1 MSGPTHRVRVAQT
14 KFAVPRGPTATV
26 VRPRLL
32 DMLDDGV
39 EGPLTLVAAPAGAGK
54 SALVVSWI
62 AAGRPAWP
70 VAWLSLD
77 TDDGDRRRFWRA
89 VLEALARATG
99 DEAVAALAVSP
110 REPMSMDLVLPAL
123 VDALAAREQPVVLVL
138 DEFHEVV
145 DAVQEDLERL
155 ARFPPPALRLVIVT
169 RADPAIGLGRLRLD
183 GRLTEIRAADLA
195 FSLEEAGALFDALGI
210 ALGAADLERLWRR
223 TEGWAAALR
232 LAALSL
238 QHHPDP
244 CAFIEHFAGTDAT
257 ISDYLVKEVL
267 ARQPAQ
273 LRAFLLRTSVV
284 DTLSA
289 ELADAL
295 TGTNE
300 GYASLAHLERG
311 GVLTTPLDEHG
322 TWHRYHPLFAELLR
336 AELRSQRPAEVQ
348 ALHRRAAIWLA
359 AHGDD
364 AAAMRHAAAGCAW
377 DLAAELIVDRWVQL
391 LINGEMAALRP
402 VVDAMPRERIDASPE
417 LSLAFAGWHLARG
430 ERARAAPYFAH
441 AQRRASLVPAHRRG
455 EFAATVAAV
464 TLYEGRLRAD
474 LDTAL
479 QAARPLLDG
488 DALLDDGHLSSSV
501 RAFVLAQ
508 LGIVEL
514 WSGDL
519 VAAVDHLERA
529 HASAIQD
536 ASDWTAVAAA
546 AHLAIARLFRG
557 ELARA
562 LRHAD
567 QAVALAER
575 RGWARS
581 EPAGA
586 AYIVQAAAS
595 IQRGQREQA
604 DMLVERAGHALRAT
618 RERPLRAAHA
628 LNRALLLRDRGE
640 PEAAL
645 GVLQEARDTLE
656 GGPLLAPLSDLLV
669 AQEGL
674 LRAAVGEREAGRE
687 LLERAE
693 RERAG
698 SIPVANALARV
709 RLLDGDPEAV
719 RALVAAPLRADDAGS
734 STNGVPPSWRA
745 EAWLLD
751 ALALDALAAH
761 EDAARSLERSLDI
774 AEPVGLLRPLTELG
788 NVARPLLHR
797 HLRRGTA
804 HAALVAVALDAL
816 DGGGRVASPPV
827 AAELAEP
834 LSDRERAILRYLPTM
849 MSNQEIAG
857 ELVVS
862 INTVKTHLKAIYRK
876 LQAPGRRDAVRRAR
890 EIGLIR

>member
-1 MSGPTHRVRVAQT
+1 MSRPTHCVRVAQT

-32 DMLDDGV
+32 DKVDEGVDGS
-39 EGPLTLVAAPAGAGK
+39 LTLVAAPAGAGK
-54 SALVVSWI
+54 SALLASWI
-62 AAGRPAWP
+62 AAGRAPGP

-77 TDDGDRRRFWRA
+77 TDDADRRRFWRA

-110 REPMSMDLVLPAL
+110 REPVSMDLVLPGL
-123 VDALAAREQPVVLVL
+123 VDALAGREQPVVLVL
-138 DEFHEVV
+138 DDFHEVV

-155 ARFPPPALRLVIVT
+155 ARFPPPALRIVIVT
-169 RADPAIGLGRLRLD
+169 RADSPIGLGRLRLD

-195 FSLEEAGALFDALGI
+195 FSLDEASALFDALGI
-210 ALGAADLERLWRR
+210 ALAPVDLERLWRR

-232 LAALSL
+232 LAAVSL

-244 CAFIEHFAGTDAT
+244 RAFIEHFAGTDVT
-257 ISDYLVKEVL
+257 ISDYLLNEVL
-267 ARQPAQ
+267 ARQPPQ

-295 TGTNE
+295 TGTTD
-300 GYASLAHLERG
+300 GHASLACLERG
-311 GVLTTPLDEHG
+311 GVLTAPLDEHG

-336 AELRSQRPAEVQ
+336 AELRAQRPAEVDT
-348 ALHRRAAIWLA
+348 LHRRAATWLA
-359 AHGDD
+359 AHGDN

-377 DLAAELIVDRWVQL
+377 DLAAELVTDRWVQL

-402 VVDAMPRERIDASPE
+402 IVVAMPRERVDASPE
-417 LSLAFAGWHLARG
+417 LALAFAASFLARG
-430 ERARAAPYFAH
+430 DHASAEPYFSH
-441 AQRRASLVPAHRRG
+441 AEQGASLVPAPRRA
-455 EFAATVAAV
+455 EFAATMAAV
-464 TLYEGRLRAD
+464 TLYEGRLRGD
-474 LDTAL
+474 LETAL
-479 QAARPLLDG
+479 QAARKLLHG
-488 DALLDDGHLSSSV
+488 DAVLDPGHLSSVV

-519 VAAVDHLERA
+519 DAATGHLERA
-529 HASAIQD
+529 HAAALGE

-546 AHLAIARLFRG
+546 AHLAMACLFRG

-567 QAVALAER
+567 KAVGLAER
-575 RGWARS
+575 RGWGRS

-586 AYIVQAAAS
+586 AYIVQAAVCL
-595 IQRGQREQA
+595 QRGQRDQA
-604 DMLVERAGHALRAT
+604 AALIERAGYALAAT
-618 RERPLRAAHA
+618 RERPLCAAHA
-628 LNRALLLRDRGE
+628 LNRALLLRDDGE

-645 GVLQEARDTLE
+645 GVLQEARDALE
-656 GGPLLAPLSDLLV
+656 GRPLLARLSDLLV

-674 LRAAVGEREAGRE
+674 LRAAVGGREAGRA

-693 RERAG
+693 REGGA
-698 SIPVANALARV
+698 SIPMANALAR
-709 RLLDGDPEAV
+709 LSLMEGDPEAA
-719 RALVAAPLRADDAGS
+719 RALVASQLNTDGGGS

-751 ALALDALAAH
+751 ALALDALVAH
-761 EDAARSLERSLDI
+761 EDAARSLERFLDF
-774 AEPVGLLRPLTELG
+774 AEPAGLLRPLTEHG
-788 NVARPLLHR
+788 SVVRPLLHR
-797 HLRRGTA
+797 HLQRGTA
-804 HAALVAVALDAL
+804 HAAIVATALDAL
-816 DGGGRVASPPV
+816 ERGGHDASPPV
-827 AAELAEP
+827 AAQLAEP
-834 LSDRERAILRYLPTM
+834 LSERERAILRYLPTM

-876 LQAPGRRDAVRRAR
+876 LHAPGRSDAVRRAR

>member
-1 MSGPTHRVRVAQT
+1 MSRPIHRVRVAQT

-32 DMLDDGV
+32 DMLDEGV
-39 EGPLTLVAAPAGAGK
+39 ERPLTLVAAPAGAGK
-54 SALVVSWI
+54 SALAVSWI

-77 TDDGDRRRFWRA
+77 TDDADRRRFWRA

-110 REPMSMDLVLPAL
+110 REPMSMDIVLPGL
-123 VDALAAREQPVVLVL
+123 VDALAEREQPVVLVL
-138 DEFHEVV
+138 DDFHEVV

-155 ARFPPPALRLVIVT
+155 ARFPPPALRLVILT
-169 RADPAIGLGRLRLD
+169 RSDPPIGLGRLRLD

-195 FSLEEAGALFDALGI
+195 FSLAEAGALFHALGI
-210 ALGAADLERLWRR
+210 AVTPAHLATLWQR

-244 CAFIEHFAGTDAT
+244 SAFIEHFAGTDAT
-257 ISDYLVKEVL
+257 ISDYLLKEVL
-267 ARQPAQ
+267 VRQPPQ

-295 TGTNE
+295 TGTTE
-300 GYASLAHLERG
+300 GHASLAHLQRVG
-311 GVLTTPLDEHG
+311 ALTTPLDEHG

-336 AELRSQRPAEVQ
+336 AELRSERPAEV
-348 ALHRRAAIWLA
+348 AVLHRRAAIWLA

-364 AAAMRHAAAGCAW
+364 AAAMRHAATGRAW
-377 DLAAELIVDRWVQL
+377 DLAAELVVDRWVQL

-402 VVDAMPRERIDASPE
+402 VVEAMPRERVDASPE
-417 LSLAFAGWHLARG
+417 LSLAFAAWHLARG
-430 ERARAAPYFAH
+430 DRARAAPYFARVE
-441 AQRRASLVPAHRRG
+441 QRTSLVPGHRRG
-455 EFAATVAAV
+455 EFAATMAAV
-464 TLYEGRLRAD
+464 TLYEGRLRGD
-474 LDTAL
+474 LETAL
-479 QAARPLLDG
+479 QDARKLLHDDVALDG
-488 DALLDDGHLSSSV
+488 GHLSGV
-501 RAFVLAQ
+501 VLAFVLAQ

-514 WSGDL
+514 WNGDL
-519 VAAVDHLERA
+519 DAANAHLQRA
-529 HASAIQD
+529 HAIAMQD
-536 ASDWTAVAAA
+536 ASDWTAVTAG
-546 AHLAIARLFRG
+546 AHLAMARLFRG

-562 LRHAD
+562 RRHAD
-567 QAVALAER
+567 RAVTLAER

-581 EPAGA
+581 EPAGV
-586 AYIVQAAAS
+586 AYVVQAAVC

-604 DMLVERAGHALRAT
+604 ATLVERAGQALGAT

-640 PEAAL
+640 PRAAL
-645 GVLQEARDTLE
+645 GALQQARDALD
-656 GGPLLAPLSDLLV
+656 GRPLPAPLSDLLV

-674 LRAAVGEREAGRE
+674 LRAAVGERAAGRE
-687 LLERAE
+687 LLERAD

-698 SIPVANALARV
+698 SIPVANALARL
-709 RLLDGDPEAV
+709 RLLDGDPEAA
-719 RALVAAPLRADDAGS
+719 RALVAAPLSTDDAGS
-734 STNGVPPSWRA
+734 PTNGVPPSWRA

-751 ALALDALAAH
+751 ALALDALSAH
-761 EDAARSLERSLDI
+761 ADAARSLERSLDI
-774 AEPVGLLRPLTELG
+774 AEPAGLLRPLTEHG
-788 NVARPLLHR
+788 SMARPLLHR

-804 HAALVAVALDAL
+804 HAALVAVALDTL
-816 DGGGRVASPPV
+816 DGGGRAASPPV
-827 AAELAEP
+827 AAALPEP
-834 LSDRERAILRYLPTM
+834 LSDREHAILRYLPTM

>member
-1 MSGPTHRVRVAQT
+1 MSVAQT

-26 VRPRLL
+26 VRSRLL
-32 DMLDDGV
+32 DVLDEGV
-39 EGPLTLVAAPAGAGK
+39 EGALTLVAAPAGAGK

-62 AAGRPAWP
+62 AAGRTAWP

-77 TDDGDRRRFWRA
+77 TDDADRRRFWRA

-123 VDALAAREQPVVLVL
+123 VDALAEREEPVVLVL
-138 DEFHEVV
+138 DDFHEVLE
-145 DAVQEDLERL
+145 AVQEDLERL
-155 ARFPPPALRLVIVT
+155 VRFPPPALRLVILT
-169 RADPAIGLGRLRLD
+169 RADPPIGLGRLRLD

-195 FSLEEAGALFDALGI
+195 FSLDEAAALFDALGI
-210 ALGAADLERLWRR
+210 ALTPAHLATLWRR

-232 LAALSL
+232 LAAMSL

-257 ISDYLVKEVL
+257 ISDYLLKEVL
-267 ARQPAQ
+267 ARQPPQ
-273 LRAFLLRTSVV
+273 LRTFLLRTSVV

-295 TGTNE
+295 TGTTE
-300 GYASLAHLERG
+300 GRASLACLERG
-311 GVLTTPLDEHG
+311 GVLTAPLDEHG

-336 AELRSQRPAEVQ
+336 AELHAQRPAEVET
-348 ALHRRAAIWLA
+348 LHRRAATWLA

-364 AAAMRHAAAGCAW
+364 AAAMRHAAAGRAW
-377 DLAAELIVDRWVQL
+377 DLATELITDRWVQL

-402 VVDAMPRERIDASPE
+402 VVEAMPRESIDASPE
-417 LSLAFAGWHLARG
+417 LSLAFAAWFLARG
-430 ERARAAPYFAH
+430 DHPGAAPYFSRAE
-441 AQRRASLVPAHRRG
+441 RRASLVPAHRRV
-455 EFAATVAAV
+455 EFAATMAAV
-464 TLYEGRLRAD
+464 TLYEGRLRGD
-474 LDTAL
+474 LATAL
-479 QAARPLLDG
+479 HSARTLLHG
-488 DALLDDGHLSSSV
+488 DALLDGGHLSSTV
-501 RAFVLAQ
+501 LAFVLAQ

-519 VAAVDHLERA
+519 EAGGRHLERA
-529 HASAIQD
+529 HAIAMQD
-536 ASDWTAVAAA
+536 ASDWTAVATV
-546 AHLAIARLFRG
+546 AHLAMARLFRG

-567 QAVALAER
+567 EAVGLAER
-575 RGWARS
+575 RGWGRS

-586 AYIVQAAAS
+586 AYIVQAAVY
-595 IQRGQREQA
+595 IQRGQRERA
-604 DMLVERAGHALRAT
+604 ATLVERAGDALRAT
-618 RERPLRAAHA
+618 RERPLSAAHA

-645 GVLQEARDTLE
+645 GVLQEARDALE
-656 GGPLLAPLSDLLV
+656 GRPLLAPLIDLLV

-674 LRAAVGEREAGRE
+674 LRAAVVGRE
-687 LLERAE
+687 DGRALLERAE

-698 SIPVANALARV
+698 SIPVANALARL
-709 RLLDGDPEAV
+709 RLLDGEAEAA
-719 RALVAAPLRADDAGS
+719 RALVAAQLSTDNGGS
-734 STNGVPPSWRA
+734 STNGLPPSWRA

-761 EDAARSLERSLDI
+761 EDAARSLERSLDF
-774 AEPVGLLRPLTELG
+774 AEPAGLLRPLTEHG
-788 NVARPLLHR
+788 SVVRPLLHR

-804 HAALVAVALDAL
+804 HAAIVATALDAL
-816 DGGGRVASPPV
+816 DHGGGDASPPV
-827 AAELAEP
+827 AAQLAEP
-834 LSDRERAILRYLPTM
+834 LSERERTILRYLPTM

-876 LQAPGRRDAVRRAR
+876 LHAPGRRDAVRRAR